1 MLGFPALPR
10 QVQMQNRLVTGEA
23 GSSDHGVLSFDM
35 MGIPVG
41 PGGKRVLDDLNA
53 RVPFDHLGTDFLL
66 SLCIVSLRAVA
77 SLPFLW
83 IDWLNISLGLVCE

>member
-35 MGIPVG
+35 TGIPVG

-53 RVPFDHLGTDFLL
+53 RVPFDHRALISRSPSVSSISELSPVFL
-66 SLCIVSLRAVA
+66 
-77 SLPFLW
+77 FLE
-83 IDWLNISLGLVCE
+83 LTG